1 MRKCSIIWPL
11 MNTLYAVHTRKS
23 LARSRNLALVDRI
36 PTLNP
41 LRRHDEA
48 QLHEREGLLSEGLRV
63 LEHNITL
70 SRRTAG

>member
-41 LRRHDEA
+41 LRRHDEDSCMSVKA
-48 QLHEREGLLSEGLRV
+48 C
-63 LEHNITL
+63 
-70 SRRTAG
+70 